1 MSNIRDEISCDV
13 DKKRRVM
20 ENLLLV
26 MINSPQVLDFCE
38 LSKKKSESINYLN
51 EEEKLAIYSLA
62 LEVRKSISAGRN
74 YNARLKD
81 YLWEEDGSIN
91 TRNLLKFVNY
101 EVDDIVTTKAI
112 KPKQKW
118 SLSINKIFKAI
129 EEKEGETKK
138 VDLTK

>member
-1 MSNIRDEISCDV
+1 MSNIRDEIFCDV

-38 LSKKKSESINYLN
+38 LSKKKSESMDYLN
-51 EEEKLAIYSLA
+51 EEETLAIYSLA
-62 LEVRKSISAGRN
+62 LEVRKSIAAGRN
-74 YNARLKD
+74 YNDRLKD
-81 YLWEEDGSIN
+81 YLWGEDGSIN

-101 EVDDIVTTKAI
+101 ELSDMTTTKVVN
-112 KPKQKW
+112 PNQKW